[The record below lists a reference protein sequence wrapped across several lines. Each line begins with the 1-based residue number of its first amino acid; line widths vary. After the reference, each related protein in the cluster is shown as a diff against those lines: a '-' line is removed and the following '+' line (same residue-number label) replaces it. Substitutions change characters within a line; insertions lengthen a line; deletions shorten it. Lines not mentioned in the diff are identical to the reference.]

1 MMSQAESYVILL
13 SRYRVYIYREDYAHQ
28 EKELETVGHDSAK
41 EQNNS
46 NVSACI
52 NFNGPFRS

>member
-28 EKELETVGHDSAK
+28 EKELETVGHDSVELK
-41 EQNNS
+41 SVQIRVLS
-46 NVSACI
+46 V
-52 NFNGPFRS
+52 